1 MRFCF
6 SFRESGLTAPPG
18 APQVLEFT
26 ARQACVAMGVPAMS
40 IGMENSH
47 VSASVSQADVTL
59 RHTLS
64 RFRHMLSRSLME
76 VYTLL
81 YGRRDG
87 MVVVFP
93 SLMTDAEA
101 KDLFTRNVLT
111 YQAYKEYVTQMYT
124 VSPVNMEKRD
134 PRLAEGQRPGK

>member
-1 MRFCF
+1 M
-6 SFRESGLTAPPG
+6 
-18 APQVLEFT
+18 QVLEFT

-47 VSASVSQADVTL
+47 VSASVSQADITL

-64 RFRHMLSRSLME
+64 RFRHTLSRTLME
-76 VYTLL
+76 VYTML

-111 YQAYKEYVTQMYT
+111 YQAYREYVTQMFT
-124 VSPVNMEKRD
+124 LCPASLEKHD
-134 PRLAEGQRPGK
+134 PRVSESGRGGRGSGR